1 MEEQENLATINVV
14 KNAIDNASADRLRI
28 LLKYVYALEREPEAC
43 ARIES
48 LLLFDERNHFFGP
61 AGDEPKTESKD
72 EWNDNP
78 VSKGSIDDDLPDNL
92 KAMLQHLAANDALAV
107 IGRYRVDQLRGK
119 RKRFAICSRCRED
132 YDVKANSWNSCHWHD
147 EYDVTLNKPDACIRH
162 NGFLEPDEDHSVW
175 DYWDDDKDGNRWEPY
190 EKVAERYPQG
200 YLWSCCDRRGTTK
213 ERCLSTPHL
222 DKRSDPA
229 LKTSL
234 KKQQEAYLEAK
245 YFP

>member
-1 MEEQENLATINVV
+1 MSKITAQDPLEIAFQDAEISR
-14 KNAIDNASADRLRI
+14 IRHILR
-28 LLKYVYALEREPEAC
+28 KVCKETPEARKTVEGLLVVDESEIPKLHPFPQSSDRNSC
-43 ARIES
+43 ANVETGCLVIDLTS
-48 LLLFDERNHFFGP
+48 
-61 AGDEPKTESKD
+61 
-72 EWNDNP
+72 
-78 VSKGSIDDDLPDNL
+78 DDDLPPAKKVKVDSTNGLNDVKHKEEPNL
-92 KAMLQHLAANDALAV
+92 ANATLEGDA
-107 IGRYRVDQLRGK
+107 GQQNSETTGSEKRSRY
-119 RKRFAICSRCRED
+119 AICE
-132 YDVKANSWNSCHWHD
+132 NCHA

>member
-14 KNAIDNASADRLRI
+14 KNAIDDASADRLRI

-43 ARIES
+43 ARIKS

-147 EYDVTLNKPDACIRH
+147 GVSASAGSRAQAFESPANIACGAGQLQTHKTTRTETWDEGRLMMVQVTDTYR
-162 NGFLEPDEDHSVW
+162 DHDQST
-175 DYWDDDKDGNRWEPY
+175 
-190 EKVAERYPQG
+190 
-200 YLWSCCDRRGTTK
+200 WSCCGQLEDITGCCSGYHVDRQ
-213 ERCLSTPHL
+213 STAAR
-222 DKRSDPA
+222 DE
-229 LKTSL
+229 TN
-234 KKQQEAYLEAK
+234 
-245 YFP
+245 

>member
-147 EYDVTLNKPDACIRH
+147 GVSASAGSMQSARTATQNTTLRSINQMLA
-162 NGFLEPDEDHSVW
+162 S
-175 DYWDDDKDGNRWEPY
+175 
-190 EKVAERYPQG
+190 
-200 YLWSCCDRRGTTK
+200 GTMVCQIAS
-213 ERCLSTPHL
+213 RVQ
-222 DKRSDPA
+222 R
-229 LKTSL
+229 
-234 KKQQEAYLEAK
+234 
-245 YFP
+245 